1 MSNPSLSQIKIGE
14 SSKDP
19 SEDRVKDLSNTSVP
33 TPFKVEYQALVQNQ
47 RDAEARVHKELAVF
61 RVNRNREF
69 FSCSVMEAVR
79 IIRLHLKIEK
89 EYLLFDDEE
98 RDRQG
103 LESFKNYVNDKV
115 RLKQKVEDV
124 QAREIKE
131 EKRERDQALR
141 KKLLSSL
148 IKAKTSFDE
157 AQKLKLVSEEQK
169 GEYRSDLVWGL
180 LLLLLFFA
188 LALWFEILDPPQ
200 FKTSIFM
207 LINFSLSFTGGLFLM
222 SRGGNR
228 WFRHKP
234 SPPISPLSCNESDVK
249 RLVYR
254 ARVLNPDEIL
264 EAEKMIQLLESYK
277 PHDHWPFSH

>member
-61 RVNRNREF
+61 RVNPNREF

-89 EYLLFDDEE
+89 EYLLFDDKE

-115 RLKQKVEDV
+115 RLEQKVEDA
-124 QAREIKE
+124 QARKVKK
-131 EKRERDQALR
+131 EKREIDQTLR

-157 AQKLKLVSEEQK
+157 AQKLKLVSKEQK

-180 LLLLLFFA
+180 LLLFSA
-188 LALWFEILDPPQ
+188 LALWFAILNLPQ
-200 FKTSIFM
+200 LKTSIFM
-207 LINFSLSFTGGLFLM
+207 LIIFSVSFTGGLFFM
-222 SRGGNR
+222 SRGGDR

-254 ARVLNPDEIL
+254 AWVLNPDEIV